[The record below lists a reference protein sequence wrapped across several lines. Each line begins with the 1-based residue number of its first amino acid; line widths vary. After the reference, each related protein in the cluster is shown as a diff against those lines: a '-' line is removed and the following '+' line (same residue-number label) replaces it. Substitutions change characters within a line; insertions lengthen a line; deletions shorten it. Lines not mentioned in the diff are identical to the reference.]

1 MPCHPQY
8 LVLAAV
14 AAIAGAAPLAGQSAS
29 MPPWPPAAGDGLS
42 TIGVHLSRLPRFTI
56 SDRSWVPSLHADIA
70 IANSPTRVTLSAARF
85 SRAEGAGSSSIG
97 AGLGITRVFVERDFP
112 NRMVW
117 GTLSAGAAGLGHE
130 GREDA
135 SVFDLSLAVAG
146 AQILNPPGVGEL
158 MLAIAPRLQYR
169 RLSEVAGLDRSAGG
183 GGGTITLDWASQGG
197 LGAVAAM
204 DVEWLS
210 ERPAGDKA
218 VQVAFSLGATYRLL
232 LFRRRARLPP
242 PEEP

>member
-1 MPCHPQY
+1 MPRPSH
-8 LVLAAV
+8 VLLTAAV
-14 AAIAGAAPLAGQSAS
+14 VAIAGTAPLAGQSAS
-29 MPPWPPAAGDGLS
+29 MPPWFPAAGDGLS
-42 TIGVHLSRLPRFTI
+42 TFGVHLSRLPRFTLG
-56 SDRSWVPSLHADIA
+56 DRGWVPSLHADIA
-70 IANSPTRVTLSAARF
+70 IANSPTRVALSAARF
-85 SRAEGAGSSSIG
+85 SKVDGAGSSSIG
-97 AGLGITRVFVERDFP
+97 AGLGISRVFVERDFP

-117 GTLSAGAAGLGHE
+117 GTLAAGAADLAPE

-135 SVFDLSLAVAG
+135 SVFDLSLTLAG

-158 MLAIAPRLQYR
+158 MLAVAPRVQYR
-169 RLSEVAGLDRSAGG
+169 RLSGVPGMDRSAGG
-183 GGGTITLDWASQGG
+183 GGATITLDWASQSG

-204 DVEWLS
+204 EVEWLS

-218 VQVAFSLGATYRLL
+218 VQVAFGLGATYRML